1 MTSST
6 GKNADS
12 FKITDQSSLDLQIS
26 VDEKDDNIIHS
37 SEIIHNFKLMP
48 EFLDDKVIPDLTNI
62 NPWPA
67 TEAVADLLGI
77 FDDET
82 NLKSFWIVDTLA
94 HSLKQMQDQGVQQTN
109 QKAFVYWF
117 FYILENIHVHDWSRE
132 ETFTKLKELLLRA
145 EKIVFFQSEKIP
157 APQDCSD
164 IIVIVDPR
172 SSKME
177 GGEMDEKYQIS
188 EIVREKNSTDLS
200 ILIDL
205 IYKIFANQF
214 KYEVIRSTF
223 ANITRWESIEIS
235 NAINIPRTLR
245 VEPTEKIARKEQ
257 GKRRPKSGKEV
268 LVVTGVDDNS
278 EEHIQPLLKSVDQK
292 FFDKLFP
299 NVSSAKKN
307 KTKKDKSKKKI

>member
-205 IYKIFANQF
+205 IYKI
-214 KYEVIRSTF
+214 
-223 ANITRWESIEIS
+223 WESIEIS